1 MSITRYMLNV
11 VMDGI
16 KDTGMMA
23 DYAEHAFKDTE
34 HKSAAGWFATRA
46 KNRLSALER
55 DWHDVH
61 DELKQG
67 HHDDD
72 LIDALA
78 CHVDHSIADL
88 KARIDKM

>member
-1 MSITRYMLNV
+1 MLNV
-11 VMDGI
+11 IMDGI

-23 DYAEHAFKDTE
+23 TYAEEAFKSAE

-46 KNRLSALER
+46 KARLSALER

-61 DELKQG
+61 DELRQG

-78 CHVDHSIADL
+78 CHVDRSIADL